1 MRIEVLMTTLV
12 YDTSAPRRPINLTV
26 NTDLLRRAKER
37 KINVS
42 SVLEA
47 ALAEEL
53 RVREEAEWKKESK
66 EAIDTYNKKIREVGL
81 FSDEMRSF

>member
-1 MRIEVLMTTLV
+1 MTTLV
-12 YDTSAPRRPINLTV
+12 YDTSAPRRPTNLTV

-53 RVREEAEWKKESK
+53 RSREEAEWKNETK
-66 EAIDTYNKKIREVGL
+66 EAIDTYNKKVREVGL